1 MKLRGMRWWIVAM
14 IVLGTIVN
22 YLSRNTLGVLAP
34 VLKSELGFTTEQYSY
49 VVGAFQLAYTVMQPV
64 CGFVLDTLG
73 LRTGFALFAMLWSV
87 ASCAHVLAGGW
98 MALAAFRGWLG
109 LTEAAAIPAGV
120 KAIAEWFPARQ
131 RSVGV
136 GFITVGTSA
145 GAMLAPPM
153 VIYLDLHF
161 GWRNAFLVT
170 GGLGFLFALLWWRG
184 YRPPS
189 RHPWVSD
196 EERDMIAAGK
206 PPPVSGRPALGKIL
220 RNRLFWGVALPRFLF
235 EPAWQTF
242 TFWIPLYLS
251 TVRHMDL
258 KEIALFAW
266 MPFLAADLGSVCGGL
281 LSPFLIRKFGV
292 GLINS
297 RLIGVTTGAVLMIG
311 PGCIGLAPDGLTA
324 VLLFCVGGF
333 AHQMISGL
341 INTLATD
348 NFGSHEVGTVAG
360 MAGTAAWTSGL
371 AFSLVVGALADTV
384 GYNPLFVCLS
394 VFDLIGAAA
403 AILLL
408 RESKTLDHSDA
419 PVS

>member
-1 MKLRGMRWWIVAM
+1 MGLCDVKLRGMRWWIVVL
-14 IVLGTIVN
+14 IVCGTIIN

-73 LRTGFALFAMLWSV
+73 VRFGFAMFAILWSA

-120 KAIAEWFPARQ
+120 KAIAEWFPAKQ
-131 RSVGV
+131 RSIGV
-136 GFITVGTSA
+136 GFINVGTSL
-145 GAMLAPPM
+145 GAMLAPPL
-153 VIYLDLHF
+153 VIFLNLHY

-170 GGLGFLFALLWWRG
+170 GLAGFLFAILWWFG

-189 RHPWVSD
+189 RHPLVSE
-196 EERDMIAAGK
+196 EERAIIAAGK
-206 PPPVSGRPALGKIL
+206 PPTLTSKPALGKIL
-220 RNRLFWGVALPRFLF
+220 RNRRFWGIALPRFLF

-242 TFWIPLYLS
+242 TFWIPLYLT
-251 TVRHMDL
+251 TVRHMNL
-258 KEIALFAW
+258 AEMALFAW
-266 MPFLAADLGSVCGGL
+266 TPFLAADLGSICGGFI
-281 LSPFLIRKFGV
+281 SPFFMRVFGA
-292 GLINS
+292 GLVNS
-297 RLIGVTTGAVLMIG
+297 RLAGISTGALLMIG
-311 PGCIGLAPDGLTA
+311 PGCIGLAPDGPTA
-324 VLLFCVGGF
+324 VALFCVGGF

-341 INTLATD
+341 INTLAAD
-348 NFGSHEVGTVAG
+348 NFGSHEVATVAG
-360 MAGTAAWTSGL
+360 MAGTAAWTAGL
-371 AFSLVVGALADTV
+371 GFSLVVGALADTV

-403 AILLL
+403 AIVLL
-408 RESKTLDHSDA
+408 REPRS
-419 PVS
+419 P

>member
-49 VVGAFQLAYTVMQPV
+49 VVGAFQLAYTIMQPV

-73 LRTGFALFAMLWSV
+73 VRAGFTLFALLWSV

-98 MALAAFRGWLG
+98 VMLAAFRGLLG
-109 LTEAAAIPAGV
+109 LTEASAIPAGV
-120 KAIAEWFPARQ
+120 KACAEWFPARQ
-131 RSVGV
+131 RSIGV
-136 GFITVGTSA
+136 GFINVGTSL
-145 GAMLAPPM
+145 GAMLAPP
-153 VIYLDLHF
+153 LT
-161 GWRNAFLVT
+161 A
-170 GGLGFLFALLWWRG
+170 
-184 YRPPS
+184 
-189 RHPWVSD
+189 
-196 EERDMIAAGK
+196 K
-206 PPPVSGRPALGKIL
+206 PAIWPIL
-220 RNRLFWGVALPRFLF
+220 RTRRFWGIALPRFLF

-242 TFWIPLYLS
+242 TFWIPLYLT

-258 KEIALFAW
+258 KEMALFAW
-266 MPFLAADLGSVCGGL
+266 LPFLAADLGSVCGGFI
-281 LSPFLIRKFGV
+281 SPFFMKIFGAK
-292 GLINS
+292 LINS
-297 RLIGVTTGAVLMIG
+297 RLAGIATGALLMIG
-311 PGCIGLAPDGLTA
+311 PGCIGLAPDGPTA
-324 VLLFCVGGF
+324 VALFCVGGF

-348 NFGSHEVGTVAG
+348 NFGSHEVATVAG

>member
-1 MKLRGMRWWIVAM
+1 MGLCDVKLKGMRWWIVAM
-14 IVLGTIVN
+14 ICVGTIVN

-34 VLKSELGFTTEQYSY
+34 VLKTDLGLTTEQYSY
-49 VVGAFQLAYTVMQPV
+49 IVGAFQAAYTVMQPV

-73 LRTGFALFAMLWSV
+73 VRFGFAMFAVLWSA

-120 KAIAEWFPARQ
+120 KACAEWFPARQ
-131 RSVGV
+131 RSIGV
-136 GFITVGTSA
+136 GFINVGTSL
-145 GAMLAPPM
+145 GAMLAPPLA
-153 VIYLDLHF
+153 IFLNLHF
-161 GWRNAFLVT
+161 GWRTAFLAT
-170 GGLGFLFALLWWRG
+170 GGAGFLFAILWWRG

-189 RHPWVSD
+189 KHPWISD
-196 EERDMIAAGK
+196 EERDMIAAGR
-206 PPPVSGRPALGKIL
+206 PPLLTGKPALGKIL
-220 RNRLFWGVALPRFLF
+220 RNRRFWGIALPRFMF

-258 KEIALFAW
+258 TEIALFAW

-281 LSPFLIRKFGV
+281 ISPFFMKKFGA
-292 GLINS
+292 GLVNS
-297 RLIGVTTGAVLMIG
+297 RLAGISTGALLMIA
-311 PGCIGLAPDGLTA
+311 PGCIGLAPDGVTA

-360 MAGTAAWTSGL
+360 LAGTAAWTAGL
-371 AFSLVVGALADTV
+371 GFSLVVGALADTV
-384 GYNPLFVCLS
+384 GYNPLFACLS
-394 VFDLIGAAA
+394 IFDLIGAAA
-403 AILLL
+403 AIILL
-408 RESKTLDHSDA
+408 REPRSST
-419 PVS
+419 P